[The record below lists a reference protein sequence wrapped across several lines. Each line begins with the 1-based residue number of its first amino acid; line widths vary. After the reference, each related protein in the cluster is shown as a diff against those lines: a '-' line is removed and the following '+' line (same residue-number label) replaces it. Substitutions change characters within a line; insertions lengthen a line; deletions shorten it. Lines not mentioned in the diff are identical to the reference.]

1 MNADEQA
8 PSRDADGT
16 DVKPEPDTVVEAV
29 MTSPQAP
36 PKKTVMIEAAPA
48 AGVASAPG
56 STTPKTIMMDAAAVG
71 SRGVHLEGPLSPAAV
86 LTLGARVAER
96 MDPLAFAPAGI
107 VVERDGSVSLQ
118 PATLEARYVAPE
130 GPGPTAVGAVW
141 ALGRFLLEMSLG
153 HAVPDEQ
160 MATLTHETLWSLVD
174 LEGRPL
180 APRQVDVLWAMIV
193 QDPASRLQ
201 SARAVARV
209 CADASATFGKG
220 GPAALRAAV
229 TAQSNQPLRSTKE
242 MPAKAILDANDLRRL
257 RIAAPTMR
265 ITWPPWAGSPLRN
278 TNPPS
283 LGPKDVAAR
292 LVEAAGGESALN
304 NGADSDT
311 LNDGEV
317 QALQQVERQ
326 RTRLLLGFGAAAVV
340 AVVLGLIV
348 AMR

>member
-1 MNADEQA
+1 MK
-8 PSRDADGT
+8 PDA
-16 DVKPEPDTVVEAV
+16 DTVVEAV
-29 MTSPQAP
+29 MTSPDP
-36 PKKTVMIEAAPA
+36 PAAKKTVLIEAAPLSPA
-48 AGVASAPG
+48 ASAAAAA
-56 STTPKTIMMDAAAVG
+56 STTPKTIMMGAAVVG
-71 SRGVHLEGPLSPAAV
+71 GGVHLEGPLSPAAV

-96 MDPLAFAPAGI
+96 MDPTAFAPAGI
-107 VVERDGSVSLQ
+107 VVERDGSVTLQ
-118 PATLEARYVAPE
+118 PAALDTRYVAPE
-130 GPGPTAVGAVW
+130 GPGRTPVAAVW

-257 RIAAPTMR
+257 RVAAPTMR
-265 ITWPPWAGSPLRN
+265 ITWPPWAGNPLRN

-292 LVEAAGGESALN
+292 LVEAAGGDSALHS
-304 NGADSDT
+304 GADSDT

-326 RTRLLLGFGAAAVV
+326 RTRLLLGFGAAALV

>member
-1 MNADEQA
+1 
-8 PSRDADGT
+8 
-16 DVKPEPDTVVEAV
+16 VKPDPDTVVEPV
-29 MTSPQAP
+29 MTSPGSQAP
-36 PKKTVMIEAAPA
+36 PKKTVLIEAAPRA
-48 AGVASAPG
+48 APSEPSAS
-56 STTPKTIMMDAAAVG
+56 TPKTIMMDAAAVG
-71 SRGVHLEGPLSPAAV
+71 GRGVHLEGPLSPAAV

-201 SARAVARV
+201 SVRAVARV

-229 TAQSNQPLRSTKE
+229 TAQTNQPLRSTKE

-257 RIAAPTMR
+257 RVAAPTLR

-292 LVEAAGGESALN
+292 LVEAAGG
-304 NGADSDT
+304 ADSDT
-311 LNDGEV
+311 LNDNEV
-317 QALQQVERQ
+317 EALQQVERQ
-326 RTRLLLGFGAAAVV
+326 RTRMLLGFGAAAVV